1 MGNSDYTDFDTG
13 RRPVVGE
20 LGNGENTGVGSA
32 GNQSEGNVQE
42 TVDLLIDSTLEI
54 MEGSG
59 GDAVEQDREPL
70 LRDLVNLFDE
80 RVQAGER
87 ESVSEEQESEGA
99 GVRLRTWRAARD
111 RAVKRYEAETGRDWQ
126 RLDG

>member
-1 MGNSDYTDFDTG
+1 M
-13 RRPVVGE
+13 
-20 LGNGENTGVGSA
+20 
-32 GNQSEGNVQE
+32 QE
-42 TVDLLIDSTLEI
+42 AVDLLIDSTLEI

-59 GDAVEQDREPL
+59 GDAVKQDREPV

-87 ESVSEEQESEGA
+87 EAAGDGQQLEGA

-111 RAVKRYEAETGRDWQ
+111 RAAKRYEAETGRSWQ
-126 RLDG
+126 RSDG

>member
-1 MGNSDYTDFDTG
+1 M
-13 RRPVVGE
+13 VEE
-20 LGNGENTGVGSA
+20 LRNGENTSVGLA

-42 TVDLLIDSTLEI
+42 AVDLLIDSTLEI

-59 GDAVEQDREPL
+59 GEATKQDREPV
-70 LRDLVNLFDE
+70 LRDLVSLFDE

-87 ESVSEEQESEGA
+87 ESVSEGQEPEGA

-111 RAVKRYEAETGRDWQ
+111 RAVKRYEAETGRSWQ
-126 RLDG
+126 RSVG